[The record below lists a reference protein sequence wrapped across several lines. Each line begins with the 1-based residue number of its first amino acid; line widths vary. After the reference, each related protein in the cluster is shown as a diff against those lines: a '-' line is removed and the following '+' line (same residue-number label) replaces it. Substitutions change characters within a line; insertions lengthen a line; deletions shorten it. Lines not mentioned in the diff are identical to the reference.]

1 MSMSAPN
8 AGRCTSQSPKAP
20 RRHRVPPGQLGSAAP
35 PPRPGRAP
43 RLQGRH
49 ITEERARSRGTSKR
63 ITSKRIT
70 AAVLYFAWAPSAFGR
85 GTGGGH
91 RPSPARRPFRSGALA
106 AAVAAV
112 APYAIAIPRRL
123 GGGGGGAGAVRLGLP
138 CRSDAKY
145 AIGALL
151 EYQVRTPCVR
161 PCHVTASIRT
171 QLRTG
176 QALHVTHVRVVLIP
190 WGV

>member
-123 GGGGGGAGAVRLGLP
+123 GGGGGAPAPYASAYPAGQTLNMPSERYSSTSVPSPYG
-138 CRSDAKY
+138 
-145 AIGALL
+145 
-151 EYQVRTPCVR
+151 
-161 PCHVTASIRT
+161 HVT
-171 QLRTG
+171 
-176 QALHVTHVRVVLIP
+176 
-190 WGV
+190 